1 MSIFQMAAAGP
12 TGLNTKWIFYDAFLS
27 HIEKLRAKHK
37 NIIFCGDIN
46 TAHES
51 IDLARPKENED
62 STGFLPEERAW
73 IDEVVYHGYADVFRH
88 LYPNKKMPTPT
99 GI

>member
-1 MSIFQMAAAGP
+1 MSIFKWRRRSP
-12 TGLNTKWIFYDAFLS
+12 TGLNTKWI
-27 HIEKLRAKHK
+27 LRCILVAYRKVARQAQRTS
-37 NIIFCGDIN
+37 FCGDIN

-88 LYPNKKMPTPT
+88 LYPR
-99 GI
+99 